1 MASER
6 VSCHF
11 KFDDNLEATDPY
23 PFSLL
28 DPRSWRFTVN
38 RLAYELADRY
48 PFIPES
54 GRRLMRLRS
63 YLRRAMAGTLKPGE
77 PPADARVLNLEPG
90 EWVEVRPAKE
100 IQATLDARGRLR
112 GLVFMPEMQ
121 QFCGRRFRVFKKV
134 KTIVLE
140 TNQEMRKIGSPT
152 VFLEGSLCDGS
163 YHGECDR
170 ACFCFWREEWLR
182 RIPAPADAGGAATPE
197 PAVPKL

>member
-1 MASER
+1 MAPER
-6 VSCHF
+6 ICCTF
-11 KFDDNLEATDPY
+11 TFEDNLEATDPY
-23 PFSLL
+23 PFSLI

-38 RLAYELADRY
+38 RISYELGSRY

-54 GRRLMRLRS
+54 GRWIMRLRS
-63 YLRRAMAGTLKPGE
+63 LIRRAIKGTLTPGK

-112 GLVFMPEMQ
+112 GLIFMAEMH

-152 VFLEGSLCDGS
+152 VFLDGVWCDGS
-163 YHGECDR
+163 CHGGCDR

-182 RIPAPADAGGAATPE
+182 R
-197 PAVPKL
+197 VPGPGPDTGSVTAKE